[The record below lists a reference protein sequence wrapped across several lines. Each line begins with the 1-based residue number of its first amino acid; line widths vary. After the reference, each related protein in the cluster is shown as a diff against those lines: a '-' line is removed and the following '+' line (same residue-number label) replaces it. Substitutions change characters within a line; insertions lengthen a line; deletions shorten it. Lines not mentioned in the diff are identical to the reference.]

1 MLEDLE
7 AKAAR
12 APDAGAGEAAGQGA
26 RSQGFEVMESLQVS
40 GVTNLSVPIFG
51 PVGSVV
57 AALTCPYTKR
67 LDKKSA
73 PDTDAVLGLLVAAG
87 REISQRQTA
96 ADHAQ

>member
-1 MLEDLE
+1 MREHLTPALEKRL
-7 AKAAR
+7 AKVR
-12 APDAGAGEAAGQGA
+12 EL
-26 RSQGFEVMESLQVS
+26 GFESMESLQVA

-73 PDTDAVLGLLVAAG
+73 PGMDAALGLLIAAG
-87 REISQRQTA
+87 REISQRQAA
-96 ADHAQ
+96 ADQAQ